1 MAIVECAVKMD
12 TTNQKSS
19 ETTEEYFDIFE
30 ARRNTVNA
38 HDGRA
43 RYHEGMSKKAMI
55 QIMDENNKT
64 TAKVEGD
71 HVIKKEIEESVMT
84 ARSEEFLA

>member
-1 MAIVECAVKMD
+1 M
-12 TTNQKSS
+12 
-19 ETTEEYFDIFE
+19 
-30 ARRNTVNA
+30 NA

-43 RYHEGMSKKAMI
+43 GYHEGMSKKAMI